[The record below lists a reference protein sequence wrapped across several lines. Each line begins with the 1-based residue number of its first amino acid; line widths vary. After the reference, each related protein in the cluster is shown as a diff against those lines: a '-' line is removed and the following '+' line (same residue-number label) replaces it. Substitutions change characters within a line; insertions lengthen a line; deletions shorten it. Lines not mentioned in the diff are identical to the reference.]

1 MPVLSAADLEFFAEH
16 GWVVAKGVIDPAQ
29 AARTALEVWEFA
41 GLDPGDADSWY
52 LEADGVTPR
61 PINTLHY
68 HGQAE
73 WENRTAPRVHEAFA
87 QIWGSARLW
96 TSHDSVNLNLPTRDA
111 ASPEHRMHW
120 DCDMRLWSLSEAKAA
135 RPIVGGV
142 QGVLCECTNRYTRA
156 LRRRSAALLLS
167 PLSPLIV
174 AFLCRPRRHPTR
186 ERCLRMP
193 RWLPPPV
200 GCVAR
205 HATGGHR
212 EYYRCDE
219 RRIPGPGLPSRR
231 VGRRSRH
238 LCAVRRAPFIPSPA
252 CLPPSLSLSY
262 PHARLGPV
270 ATYTSE

>member
-1 MPVLSAADLEFFAEH
+1 MMPVLSAADLEFFAEH

-174 AFLCRPRRHPTR
+174 AVCADLVDTPPENGAF
-186 ERCLRMP
+186 ECLDGFHLQLDA
-193 RWLPPPV
+193 WLDTLPE
-200 GCVAR
+200 GTESI
-205 HATGGHR
+205 TGAMN
-212 EYYRCDE
+212 DE
-219 RRIPGPGLPSRR
+219 FQGQAFR
-231 VGRRSRH
+231 VGASAGD
-238 LCAVRRAPFIPSPA
+238 LVICAPSAAPPSFPPLPA
-252 CLPPSLSLSY
+252 CPLLP
-262 PHARLGPV
+262 
-270 ATYTSE
+270 